1 MTMTKSFKI
10 FWDLQCPYS
19 KKMWEQYRGYNNKKQ
34 HHQNSVAVLE
44 HVLGV
49 GNNNSQQ
56 QQQQQL
62 HRLVNSISTSS
73 TDNTGTGTPLLE
85 PVAVPVPVDDAKYYV
100 PRTIIH
106 RDYTNV
112 GHAAPH
118 QELFTVYITSYAHHP
133 QAFAAHCGA
142 SLIDTMKGRDVMFKF
157 FENEDQKISSILGS
171 TSPSSTCSVIAK
183 QQNLQEQLVAA

>member
-34 HHQNSVAVLE
+34 HQNSVAVLE

-73 TDNTGTGTPLLE
+73 TDTGTGTPLLE
-85 PVAVPVPVDDAKYYV
+85 PVAVPVPVPVDAKYV

>member
-1 MTMTKSFKI
+1 MTKSFKI

-34 HHQNSVAVLE
+34 HQNSVAVLE

-73 TDNTGTGTPLLE
+73 TDTGTGTPLLE
-85 PVAVPVPVDDAKYYV
+85 PVAVPVPVDAKYV

>member
-1 MTMTKSFKI
+1 MMTMTKSFKI

-34 HHQNSVAVLE
+34 HQNSVAVLE

-73 TDNTGTGTPLLE
+73 TDTGTGTPLLE
-85 PVAVPVPVDDAKYYV
+85 PVAVPVPVDDAKYV

>member
-1 MTMTKSFKI
+1 MTKSFKI

-34 HHQNSVAVLE
+34 QQHQNNSVAVLE

-56 QQQQQL
+56 QQQQQQL

-73 TDNTGTGTPLLE
+73 TDTGTGTPLLE
-85 PVAVPVPVDDAKYYV
+85 PVAVPVPVDDAKYV

-157 FENEDQKISSILGS
+157 FGE
-171 TSPSSTCSVIAK
+171 
-183 QQNLQEQLVAA
+183 